1 MTIVSPSAAYRCTA
15 KPAASVT
22 PLLRARSAMSPDKE
36 LLDLIGKARKYE
48 ALIQSAADVADDAAR
63 DKGSATEKVIA
74 LINGQTELWRRIISM
89 PARTAEGVIA
99 KLILASPYVDA
110 KNFHDDMADDIL
122 ASAAI
127 EARALEARGIR
138 A

>member
-1 MTIVSPSAAYRCTA
+1 MTIASPSAAYRSTA
-15 KPAASVT
+15 KPGASVT
-22 PLLRARSAMSPDKE
+22 PLLRARSATSPDKE
-36 LLDLIGKARKYE
+36 LLDLIRKARKYE
-48 ALIQSAADVADDAAR
+48 VLIQSAADVADDPAR

-74 LINGQTELWRRIISM
+74 LINGQSELWRRIISM

-110 KNFHDDMADDIL
+110 KNFDDDMADDIL

-127 EARALEARGIR
+127 DARALQAAIR
-138 A
+138 DD

>member
-1 MTIVSPSAAYRCTA
+1 MTIASPSAAYRSR
-15 KPAASVT
+15 ASVT
-22 PLLRARSAMSPDKE
+22 PLLRARSATSPDKK

-48 ALIQSAADVADDAAR
+48 ALIQSAAHVADDSAR

-74 LINGQTELWRRIISM
+74 LINGQSELWRRIISM

-99 KLILASPYVDA
+99 KLVLVSPYVDA

-127 EARALEARGIR
+127 DARALQAAIR
-138 A
+138 DD

>member
-1 MTIVSPSAAYRCTA
+1 MTIASPSAANW
-15 KPAASVT
+15 SVT
-22 PLLRARSAMSPDKE
+22 PLLRARSATSPDKE

-48 ALIQSAADVADDAAR
+48 ALIQSAADVADNAAR

-74 LINGQTELWRRIISM
+74 LINGQSELWRRIISI

-99 KLILASPYVDA
+99 KLVLASPYVDA
-110 KNFHDDMADDIL
+110 KNFQDDMADEIL

-127 EARALEARGIR
+127 DARALHAAIR
-138 A
+138 DD

>member
-1 MTIVSPSAAYRCTA
+1 MTIASPSAAYRSTA
-15 KPAASVT
+15 TPAASVT
-22 PLLRARSAMSPDKE
+22 PLLRARSATSPDKE
-36 LLDLIGKARKYE
+36 LLDLIRKARKYE
-48 ALIQSAADVADDAAR
+48 VLIQSAADVADDPAR

-74 LINGQTELWRRIISM
+74 LINGQSELWRRIISM

-99 KLILASPYVDA
+99 KLVLASPYVDS

-127 EARALEARGIR
+127 DARALRAAIR
-138 A
+138 DD

>member
-1 MTIVSPSAAYRCTA
+1 MTIASPSVAYRSTA
-15 KPAASVT
+15 KPDASAAT
-22 PLLRARSAMSPDKE
+22 LLRARSATSPDKE
-36 LLDLIGKARKYE
+36 LLDLIRKARKYE
-48 ALIQSAADVADDAAR
+48 ALIQSAASVADDAAR
-63 DKGSATEKVIA
+63 DKGSAAEKVIA
-74 LINGQTELWRRIISM
+74 LINGQSELWRRIISM

-99 KLILASPYVDA
+99 KLVLASPYVDA

-127 EARALEARGIR
+127 DARALEARGSP

>member
-1 MTIVSPSAAYRCTA
+1 
-15 KPAASVT
+15 VT
-22 PLLRARSAMSPDKE
+22 PLLRARSATSPDKE
-36 LLDLIGKARKYE
+36 LLDLIRKARKYE
-48 ALIQSAADVADDAAR
+48 ALIQSAADVAGDAAR

-74 LINGQTELWRRIISM
+74 LINGQSELWRRIISM

-99 KLILASPYVDA
+99 KLVLVSPYVDA

-127 EARALEARGIR
+127 DARALQAAIR
-138 A
+138 DD